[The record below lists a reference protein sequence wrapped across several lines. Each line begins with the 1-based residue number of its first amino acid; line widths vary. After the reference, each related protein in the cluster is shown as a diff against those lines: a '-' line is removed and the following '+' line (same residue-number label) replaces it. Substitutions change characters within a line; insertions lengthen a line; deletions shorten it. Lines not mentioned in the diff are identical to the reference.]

1 MDEIITVN
9 TDGKSQKFLVIEKVN
24 RLSAAEYLKG
34 KKYFVHPNTNLAFIV
49 REIEDVK
56 FEDIPSEP
64 IRI

>member
-9 TDGKSQKFLVIEKVN
+9 TEGKSQKFLVIEKVN

-34 KKYFVHPNTNLAFIV
+34 KKYLVQSNTNLAFIV

-56 FEDIPSEP
+56 FEDIPNESK
-64 IRI
+64 IK